1 MTGISQIGRIR
12 LKIRNKIGRI
22 VLPFLALL
30 ALILFLS
37 QWCQVEK
44 VEMVSD
50 SSQQLDKAVVT
61 EVITDNLQEDGSR
74 VGNQEVK
81 VKFLTGRNKGK
92 EVEAVSTNGSLYGAT
107 CYKGLKVV
115 TLTNQSGDVTI
126 TSVYSLNREPYVIG
140 FVLLFFVLICMVGGK
155 NGIKAVLGLVVTFAL
170 VLFFLFPAIY
180 RGMSPIN
187 AAIITVIFTTIITIG
202 ILTGYS
208 KKTLAAILGT
218 VVGVIISGVTA
229 WAFGKIAG
237 ISGYNVSNID
247 TLISVANCTNIKV
260 GDLLFAGILISS
272 LGAVMDVGLSIAST
286 IAELHSVKPELT
298 WTQLFQSGM
307 NVGKDMMGTMA
318 NTLILAFAGGS
329 LSELLL
335 DYAYDLPYVQL
346 INSYTIGIEVMQGVA
361 GSIGIILTVP
371 LVSIFSSL
379 LYAKVVVR
387 RERLSEPEN
396 VIH

>member
-22 VLPFLALL
+22 VLPLLALL

-50 SSQQLDKAVVT
+50 SSQQFDKAVVT

-81 VKFLTGRNKGK
+81 VKFLTGKNKGK

-298 WTQLFQSGM
+298 WMQLFQSGM

-335 DYAYDLPYVQL
+335 DYAYDLPYIQL

>member
-1 MTGISQIGRIR
+1 M
-12 LKIRNKIGRI
+12 KIRNKIGRI

-50 SSQQLDKAVVT
+50 SSQQFDKAVVT

-81 VKFLTGRNKGK
+81 VKFLTGKNKGK
-92 EVEAVSTNGSLYGAT
+92 EVEVVSTNGSLYGAT

>member
-50 SSQQLDKAVVT
+50 SSQQFDKAVVT

-81 VKFLTGRNKGK
+81 VKFLTGKNKGK

-208 KKTLAAILGT
+208 KKTLASILGT

>member
-1 MTGISQIGRIR
+1 M
-12 LKIRNKIGRI
+12 KIRNKIGRI

-50 SSQQLDKAVVT
+50 SSQQFDKAVVT

-81 VKFLTGRNKGK
+81 VKFLTGKNKGK

>member
-50 SSQQLDKAVVT
+50 SSQQFDKAVVT
-61 EVITDNLQEDGSR
+61 EVITNNLQEDGSR

-81 VKFLTGRNKGK
+81 VKFLTGKNKGK

-187 AAIITVIFTTIITIG
+187 AAIVTVIFTTIITIG

-208 KKTLAAILGT
+208 KKSLAAILGT

-298 WTQLFQSGM
+298 WMQLFHSGM

-335 DYAYDLPYVQL
+335 DYAYNLPYIQL

>member
-50 SSQQLDKAVVT
+50 SSQQFDKAVVT

-335 DYAYDLPYVQL
+335 DYAYDLPYIQL

-387 RERLSEPEN
+387 RERLPEPKN

>member
-50 SSQQLDKAVVT
+50 SSQQFDKAVVT

-81 VKFLTGRNKGK
+81 VKFLTGKNKGK

-140 FVLLFFVLICMVGGK
+140 FVLLFFVLICLVGGK

>member
-1 MTGISQIGRIR
+1 M
-12 LKIRNKIGRI
+12 KIRNKIGII

-50 SSQQLDKAVVT
+50 SSQQFDKAVVT

-81 VKFLTGRNKGK
+81 VKFLTGKNKGK

>member
-1 MTGISQIGRIR
+1 M
-12 LKIRNKIGRI
+12 KIRNKIGRI

-50 SSQQLDKAVVT
+50 SSQQFDKAVVT

-81 VKFLTGRNKGK
+81 VKFLTGKNKGK

-298 WTQLFQSGM
+298 WMQLFHSGM

>member
-1 MTGISQIGRIR
+1 M
-12 LKIRNKIGRI
+12 KIRNKIGRI

-50 SSQQLDKAVVT
+50 SSQQFDKAVVT
-61 EVITDNLQEDGSR
+61 EVITNNLQEDGSR

-81 VKFLTGRNKGK
+81 VKFLTGKNKGK

-187 AAIITVIFTTIITIG
+187 AAIVTVIFTTIITIG

-208 KKTLAAILGT
+208 KKSLAAILGT

-298 WTQLFQSGM
+298 WMQLFHSGM

-335 DYAYDLPYVQL
+335 DYAYNLPYIQL

>member
-1 MTGISQIGRIR
+1 M
-12 LKIRNKIGRI
+12 KIRNKIGRI

-30 ALILFLS
+30 ALIPFLS

-50 SSQQLDKAVVT
+50 SSQQFDKAVVT

-81 VKFLTGRNKGK
+81 VKFLTGKNKGK

>member
-50 SSQQLDKAVVT
+50 SSQQFDKAVVT

-81 VKFLTGRNKGK
+81 VKFLTGKNKGK

-298 WTQLFQSGM
+298 WMQLFHSGM

>member
-50 SSQQLDKAVVT
+50 SSQQFDKAVVT

-81 VKFLTGRNKGK
+81 VKFLTGKNKGK

-298 WTQLFQSGM
+298 WMQLFQSGM

-335 DYAYDLPYVQL
+335 DYAYDLPYIQL

>member
-50 SSQQLDKAVVT
+50 SSQQFDKAVVT

-81 VKFLTGRNKGK
+81 VKFLTGKNKGK

-335 DYAYDLPYVQL
+335 DYAYDLPYIQL

>member
-1 MTGISQIGRIR
+1 M
-12 LKIRNKIGRI
+12 KIRNKIGRI

-50 SSQQLDKAVVT
+50 SSQEFDKAVVT

-81 VKFLTGRNKGK
+81 VKFLTGKNKGK

-371 LVSIFSSL
+371 LVSLFSSVL
-379 LYAKVVVR
+379 FANVFDFIGK
-387 RERLSEPEN
+387 SEMA
-396 VIH
+396 

>member
-1 MTGISQIGRIR
+1 M
-12 LKIRNKIGRI
+12 KIRNKIGRI

-50 SSQQLDKAVVT
+50 SSQQFDKAVVT
-61 EVITDNLQEDGSR
+61 EIITDNLQEDGSR

-81 VKFLTGRNKGK
+81 VKFLTGKNKGK

-298 WTQLFQSGM
+298 WMQLFQSGM

-335 DYAYDLPYVQL
+335 DYAYDLPYIQL

-387 RERLSEPEN
+387 RERLPEPEN

>member
-1 MTGISQIGRIR
+1 M
-12 LKIRNKIGRI
+12 KIRNKIGRI